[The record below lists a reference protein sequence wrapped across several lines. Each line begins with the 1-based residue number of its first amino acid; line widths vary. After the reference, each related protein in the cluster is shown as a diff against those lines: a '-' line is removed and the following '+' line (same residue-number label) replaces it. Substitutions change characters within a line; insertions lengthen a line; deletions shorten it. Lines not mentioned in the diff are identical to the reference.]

1 MYSSEQFVVFF
12 SFMVGVQYSLVC
24 SIFSQHTNL
33 IQMLVGVLRFEEN
46 DSFAR
51 QNALGA
57 LQKFSLRREAQTTM
71 IEEGKRDVWEGRLTP
86 KTQKTNTKK
95 FLNPPKNTFAD
106 PLQHMF
112 VW

>member
-1 MYSSEQFVVFF
+1 MADDY
-12 SFMVGVQYSLVC
+12 VQYSLVC

-71 IEEGKRDVWEGRLTP
+71 IEEGKREKVLTP
-86 KTQKTNTKK
+86 KTNTKK
-95 FLNPPKNTFAD
+95 ILESKKKYIC
-106 PLQHMF
+106 
-112 VW
+112 

>member
-1 MYSSEQFVVFF
+1 MPNAYSLFFF
-12 SFMVGVQYSLVC
+12 SVL
-24 SIFSQHTNL
+24 QHTDL

-71 IEEGKRDVWEGRLTP
+71 IEEGTSGNVWG
-86 KTQKTNTKK
+86 
-95 FLNPPKNTFAD
+95 
-106 PLQHMF
+106 
-112 VW
+112 V

>member
-1 MYSSEQFVVFF
+1 
-12 SFMVGVQYSLVC
+12 MVDDYVQYSLVC

-71 IEEGKRDVWEGRLTP
+71 IEEGKREGSVNY
-86 KTQKTNTKK
+86 KKTNTK
-95 FLNPPKNTFAD
+95 NS
-106 PLQHMF
+106 
-112 VW
+112 